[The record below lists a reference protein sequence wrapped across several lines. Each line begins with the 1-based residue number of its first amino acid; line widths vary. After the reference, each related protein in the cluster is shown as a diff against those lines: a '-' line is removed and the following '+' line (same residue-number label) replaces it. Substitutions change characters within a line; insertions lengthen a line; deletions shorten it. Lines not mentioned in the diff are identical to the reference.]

1 MLTQLIM
8 VVIIASAAHL
18 IKRKWQ
24 NLDNRTST
32 QEHKRTSISRV
43 DALAILGLE
52 EPFTEEDVLAA
63 HRRLITR
70 VHPDKGG
77 TVFLAQQLN
86 TARDQLL
93 IEYKNKNF

>member
-1 MLTQLIM
+1 MLTQLIL
-8 VVIIASAAHL
+8 VVIIASVAHL

-24 NLDNRTST
+24 NLDAKTSF
-32 QEHKRTSISRV
+32 QEPKRPSISRV
-43 DALAILGLE
+43 DALAILGLQD
-52 EPFTEEDVLAA
+52 PITLDDVLAA
-63 HRRLITR
+63 HKRLITR

-93 IEYKNKNF
+93 KELKQTQ